1 MSVTRQPSAYSAVAM
16 SVPAPMRNG
25 APTLTMSIAD
35 GTGDSSQPGVRRRS
49 LQVEVVDSPS
59 SGGRGRPRE
68 QRRTEAFDGG
78 AAAFAAGGDGG
89 LQRLLPEVMAGSTT
103 GAGSGVVLCLLNAG
117 GPNLVVGA
125 ST

>member
-1 MSVTRQPSAYSAVAM
+1 M

-35 GTGDSSQPGVRRRS
+35 GIGDSSQPGVRRRS

-89 LQRLLPEVMAGSTT
+89 LQGFLPKVMAGSTP
-103 GAGSGVVLCLLNAG
+103 GWIWCGVVFVKCGRPQPG
-117 GPNLVVGA
+117 GWGLDLMVVRR
-125 ST
+125 

>member
-35 GTGDSSQPGVRRRS
+35 GIGDSSQPGVRRRS

-78 AAAFAAGGDGG
+78 AAAGGDGG
-89 LQRLLPEVMAGSTT
+89 LQGFLPKVMAGSTT